1 MLGAS
6 QRKYAMNDTAAA
18 ASDSPAAVKK
28 RALRIEIAPKSLYM
42 IVALVVGLALLTQ
55 LVPVILV
62 LVVAL
67 MLVGTLNPAVE
78 ALEKRRLKRTYAI
91 FIVFFAVLI
100 GVGALLVFTV
110 PAIVEQVASLVKQ
123 EPQLRARLVSFLAS
137 YPLTASLAS
146 TVHSFQ
152 YAAVFKSFGTQA
164 LVMSR
169 DLLEIVAYGAGA
181 FFLAL
186 YIMIDRDRLRG
197 ALFAAVPRAHHIKL
211 SRILLRLEVIVGGYV
226 RGQII
231 TCALMGGFLF
241 VLLTATGVPN
251 ALAIA
256 AFGGIADV
264 LPFVGIFMTMIPAV
278 FAALAVSSVAMT
290 IVLVMLLCYEEFESR
305 VLVPLVYG
313 RALRLPSSIVLFAL
327 IAGGSLYGI
336 AGALLALPVAA
347 ALLMLVEELKMELPG
362 EVPLP
367 ADCRTVRSDRVGEA
381 EYLRRTDGMTAEG
394 AAAVAAEMTTAR
406 AEREKAD
413 AANEEAAEKDKAP
426 HDQGV
431 AAAKP

>member
-1 MLGAS
+1 MT
-6 QRKYAMNDTAAA
+6 DTTAAA
-18 ASDSPAAVKK
+18 AVAPAAAALPEKK
-28 RALRIEIAPKSLYM
+28 PALRIEIAPRSLYL

-67 MLVGTLNPAVE
+67 MLVGTLNPAVD
-78 ALEKRRLKRTYAI
+78 ALEKRRIKRTPAI
-91 FIVFFAVLI
+91 FAVFLAVLI

-110 PAIVEQVASLVKQ
+110 PAIVEQVASLIKQ
-123 EPQLRARLVSFLAS
+123 EPELRAKLVKFLSS
-137 YPLTASLAS
+137 YPLTSSLAS

-152 YAAVFKSFGTQA
+152 YAAVFKSFGSQA

-197 ALFAAVPRAHHIKL
+197 ALFAAVPRGHHIKL
-211 SRILLRLEVIVGGYV
+211 SRILLRLEIIVGGYV
-226 RGQII
+226 RGQVV
-231 TCALMGGFLF
+231 TCALMGAFLF

-278 FAALAVSSVAMT
+278 FAALAVSSVAAT
-290 IVLVMLLCYEEFESR
+290 VVLILLLCYEEFESR

-347 ALLMLVEELKMELPG
+347 ALLMLVEELKVDLPG
-362 EVPLP
+362 EVTLP
-367 ADCRTVRSDRVGEA
+367 GDRQTIHSDQVGEA
-381 EYLRRTDGMTAEG
+381 EYLRRTKGMGAEE
-394 AAAVAAEMTTAR
+394 AAAVATEMTTAR
-406 AEREKAD
+406 AIEEKEQKD
-413 AANEEAAEKDKAP
+413 GEEQAP
-426 HDQGV
+426 KNP
-431 AAAKP
+431 A

>member
-1 MLGAS
+1 MT
-6 QRKYAMNDTAAA
+6 DTTAAA
-18 ASDSPAAVKK
+18 AATATVLPEKK
-28 RALRIEIAPKSLYM
+28 PALRIEIAPRSLYL

-67 MLVGTLNPAVE
+67 MLVGTLNPAVD
-78 ALEKRRLKRTYAI
+78 ALEKRRIKRTPAI
-91 FIVFFAVLI
+91 FAVFLAVLV

-110 PAIVEQVASLVKQ
+110 PAIVEQVASLIKQ
-123 EPQLRARLVSFLAS
+123 EPELRAKLVKFLSS
-137 YPLTASLAS
+137 YPLTSPLAS

-152 YAAVFKSFGTQA
+152 YAAVFKSFGSQA

-197 ALFAAVPRAHHIKL
+197 ALFAAVPRGHHIKL
-211 SRILLRLEVIVGGYV
+211 SRILLRLEIIVGGYV
-226 RGQII
+226 RGQVV
-231 TCALMGGFLF
+231 TCALMGAFLF

-278 FAALAVSSVAMT
+278 FAALAVSSVAAT
-290 IVLVMLLCYEEFESR
+290 VVLILLLCYEEFESR

-347 ALLMLVEELKMELPG
+347 ALLMLVEELKVDLPG
-362 EVPLP
+362 EVSLP
-367 ADCRTVRSDRVGEA
+367 ADRQTIHSDQVGEA
-381 EYLRRTDGMTAEG
+381 EYLRRTRDMGAEE
-394 AAAVAAEMTTAR
+394 AAAVASEMTTAR
-406 AEREKAD
+406 AIEEKEQKD
-413 AANEEAAEKDKAP
+413 GEEQAP
-426 HDQGV
+426 KSP
-431 AAAKP
+431 A

>member
-1 MLGAS
+1 MT
-6 QRKYAMNDTAAA
+6 DT
-18 ASDSPAAVKK
+18 PAAPPATAKK
-28 RALRIEIAPKSLYM
+28 RALRIEIAPKTLYL
-42 IVALVVGLALLTQ
+42 IVALVVCLALLTQ

-78 ALEKRRLKRTYAI
+78 ALEKRKLKRTPAI
-91 FIVFFAVLI
+91 FAVFLAVMV
-100 GVGALLVFTV
+100 GVAALLVFTV

-123 EPQLRARLVSFLAS
+123 EPQLRAKLVAFLSS

-146 TVHSFQ
+146 TVRGVQ
-152 YAAVFKSFGTQA
+152 YAAVFKSFGSQA

-197 ALFAAVPRAHHIKL
+197 ALFAAVPRGHHIKL

-226 RGQII
+226 RGQIV
-231 TCALMGGFLF
+231 TCALMGVFLF

-278 FAALAVSSVAMT
+278 FAALAVSSVAAT
-290 IVLVMLLCYEEFESR
+290 IVLVLLLCYEEFESR

-347 ALLMLVEELKMELPG
+347 ALLMLVEELKMDLPG
-362 EVPLP
+362 EVPQA
-367 ADCRTVRSDRVGEA
+367 ADRVTERRDNVGEA
-381 EYLRRTDGMTAEG
+381 EYLRRTDGMGAEE
-394 AAAVAAEMTTAR
+394 AAAVAAAMTSQR
-406 AEREKAD
+406 ADQEKQAQGQS
-413 AANEEAAEKDKAP
+413 EASIVP
-426 HDQGV
+426 
-431 AAAKP
+431 KP

>member
-1 MLGAS
+1 M
-6 QRKYAMNDTAAA
+6 
-18 ASDSPAAVKK
+18 PAAVRKK
-28 RALRIEIAPKSLYM
+28 RALRVEIAPRTLYM

-78 ALEKRRLKRTYAI
+78 GLEKRKIKRTPAI
-91 FIVFFAVLI
+91 FIVFGAVLV
-100 GVGALLVFTV
+100 GVAALLVFTV
-110 PAIVEQVASLVKQ
+110 PAIVEQVASLIKQ
-123 EPQLRARLVSFLAS
+123 EPQLRAKLVAFLSS

-152 YAAVFKSFGTQA
+152 YTAVFKSFGSQA

-197 ALFAAVPRAHHIKL
+197 ALFAAVPRGHHIKL

-226 RGQII
+226 RGQIV
-231 TCALMGGFLF
+231 TCALMGVFLF

-278 FAALAVSSVAMT
+278 FAAMAVSSVAAT
-290 IVLVMLLCYEEFESR
+290 IVLVLLLCYEEFESR

-347 ALLMLVEELKMELPG
+347 ALLMLVEELKVDMLG
-362 EVPLP
+362 EVPQ
-367 ADCRTVRSDRVGEA
+367 ASDRVTQRHDNVGEA
-381 EYLRRTDGMTAEG
+381 EYLRRTDGMAAEE

-406 AEREKAD
+406 AEKDRDKELAREKAAKET
-413 AANEEAAEKDKAP
+413 AADDKGPATGAGLP
-426 HDQGV
+426 N
-431 AAAKP
+431 P

>member
-1 MLGAS
+1 MT
-6 QRKYAMNDTAAA
+6 DT
-18 ASDSPAAVKK
+18 PAVLPATAKK
-28 RALRIEIAPKSLYM
+28 RALRIEIAPKTLYL

-78 ALEKRRLKRTYAI
+78 ALEKRKLKRTPAI
-91 FIVFFAVLI
+91 FAVFLAVMV
-100 GVGALLVFTV
+100 GVAALLVFTV

-123 EPQLRARLVSFLAS
+123 EPQLRAKLVAFLSS

-146 TVHSFQ
+146 TVRGVQ
-152 YAAVFKSFGTQA
+152 YAAVFKSFGSQA

-197 ALFAAVPRAHHIKL
+197 ALFAAVPRGHHIKL

-226 RGQII
+226 RGQIV
-231 TCALMGGFLF
+231 TCALMGVFLF

-278 FAALAVSSVAMT
+278 FAALAVSSVAAT
-290 IVLVMLLCYEEFESR
+290 IVLVLLLCYEEFESR

-347 ALLMLVEELKMELPG
+347 ALLMLVEELKMDLPG
-362 EVPLP
+362 EVPQA
-367 ADCRTVRSDRVGEA
+367 ADRVTERRDNVGEA
-381 EYLRRTDGMTAEG
+381 EYLRRTDGMGAEE
-394 AAAVAAEMTTAR
+394 AAAVAAAMTSQR
-406 AEREKAD
+406 ADQEKQAQGQS
-413 AANEEAAEKDKAP
+413 EASIVP
-426 HDQGV
+426 
-431 AAAKP
+431 KP

>member
-1 MLGAS
+1 M
-6 QRKYAMNDTAAA
+6 
-18 ASDSPAAVKK
+18 PAAVRKK
-28 RALRIEIAPKSLYM
+28 RALRVEIAPRTLYM

-78 ALEKRRLKRTYAI
+78 GLEKRKIKRTPAI
-91 FIVFFAVLI
+91 FIVFGAVLV
-100 GVGALLVFTV
+100 GVAALLVFTV
-110 PAIVEQVASLVKQ
+110 PAIVEQVASLIKQ
-123 EPQLRARLVSFLAS
+123 EPQLRAKLVAFLSS

-152 YAAVFKSFGTQA
+152 YTAVFKSFGSQA

-197 ALFAAVPRAHHIKL
+197 ALFAAVPRGHHIKL

-226 RGQII
+226 RGQIV
-231 TCALMGGFLF
+231 TCALMGVFLF

-278 FAALAVSSVAMT
+278 FAAMAVSSVAAT
-290 IVLVMLLCYEEFESR
+290 IVLVLLLCYEEFESR

-347 ALLMLVEELKMELPG
+347 ALLMLVEELKVDMPG
-362 EVPLP
+362 EVPQ
-367 ADCRTVRSDRVGEA
+367 ASDRVTQRHDNVGEA
-381 EYLRRTDGMTAEG
+381 EYLRRTDGMAAEE

-406 AEREKAD
+406 AEKDRDKELAREKAAKET
-413 AANEEAAEKDKAP
+413 AADDKGPATGAGLP
-426 HDQGV
+426 N
-431 AAAKP
+431 P